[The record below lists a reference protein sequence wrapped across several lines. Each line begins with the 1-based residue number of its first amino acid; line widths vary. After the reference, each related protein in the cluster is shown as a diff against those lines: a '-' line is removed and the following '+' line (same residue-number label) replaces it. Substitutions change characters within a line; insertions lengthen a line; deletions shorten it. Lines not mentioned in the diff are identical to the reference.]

1 MFWDRH
7 FKVELFFSWLPCTH
21 TGIIL
26 TNGGWCTWGVPRHAW
41 LRCCVWWCTD
51 RSLTAHELGKT
62 TDRVGTKTFLVCAI
76 TPWATGLKTLGQ
88 FLRLFS
94 LPLLNVKEN
103 AGDRKSLNRTLINC
117 SPHFCPGMQ
126 TKWMARHDVAGGTC
140 MKLLRKGSALNL
152 ARGCLAWI
160 MDLPYWTVLAKTSQR
175 HDNFFLLPYLIGVF
189 LRKSIFSA
197 RLQNGTKPFCGY
209 PAVFS

>member
-1 MFWDRH
+1 M
-7 FKVELFFSWLPCTH
+7 VA
-21 TGIIL
+21 
-26 TNGGWCTWGVPRHAW
+26 GVLGVCHVMPGSGAVHGDA
-41 LRCCVWWCTD
+41 
-51 RSLTAHELGKT
+51 LTAPLLPTNWEKT

-160 MDLPYWTVLAKTSQR
+160 MDPPYSPKQTKVTTS
-175 HDNFFLLPYLIGVF
+175 FFFVALLDWCF
-189 LRKSIFSA
+189 FA
-197 RLQNGTKPFCGY
+197 
-209 PAVFS
+209 

>member
-1 MFWDRH
+1 MFWDGH

-51 RSLTAHELGKT
+51 RSLTANELGKT

-76 TPWATGLKTLGQ
+76 TPCATGLKTLGQ
-88 FLRLFS
+88 FLGLFS

-103 AGDRKSLNRTLINC
+103 AGDRKSLNRTLIDC
-117 SPHFCPGMQ
+117 SPPSAQVCKQNGWQGMM
-126 TKWMARHDVAGGTC
+126 WLVE
-140 MKLLRKGSALNL
+140 
-152 ARGCLAWI
+152 LAWNFSERAVPWTWQGDVWHGSWI
-160 MDLPYWTVLAKTSQR
+160 YRTGPYSPKQVKDTTS
-175 HDNFFLLPYLIGVF
+175 FFLLPYLIGVF

-197 RLQNGTKPFCGY
+197 CLQNGTKPFCGY

>member
-1 MFWDRH
+1 MTSLHPHWDH
-7 FKVELFFSWLPCTH
+7 THQWWLVYLGCATVMP
-21 TGIIL
+21 GSGAVYGDAL
-26 TNGGWCTWGVPRHAW
+26 
-41 LRCCVWWCTD
+41 D

-76 TPWATGLKTLGQ
+76 TPCATGLKTLGQ

-117 SPHFCPGMQ
+117 SPPFCPGMQ

-160 MDLPYWTVLAKTSQR
+160 MDLPYWTVLAKTSQKTR
-175 HDNFFLLPYLIGVF
+175 HFFFCCPTWLVF
-189 LRKSIFSA
+189 FA
-197 RLQNGTKPFCGY
+197 
-209 PAVFS
+209 